1 MDVVRM
7 LLDADEDVA
16 DGVFFS
22 NSRDTD
28 GPIPVSCDPD
38 SVADCAIAGA
48 CVRACVR
55 ADAGGCWEPS
65 GGRRD
70 RWVVFR
76 GGGDRGGGARES
88 FTGLGRADGGGKRDE
103 AQQARRRM

>member
-48 CVRACVR
+48 CVRACVQMQM
-55 ADAGGCWEPS
+55 AAGS
-65 GGRRD
+65 RR
-70 RWVVFR
+70 
-76 GGGDRGGGARES
+76 G
-88 FTGLGRADGGGKRDE
+88 ADGTDGWCFEEAETEADE
-103 AQQARRRM
+103 HERASPV